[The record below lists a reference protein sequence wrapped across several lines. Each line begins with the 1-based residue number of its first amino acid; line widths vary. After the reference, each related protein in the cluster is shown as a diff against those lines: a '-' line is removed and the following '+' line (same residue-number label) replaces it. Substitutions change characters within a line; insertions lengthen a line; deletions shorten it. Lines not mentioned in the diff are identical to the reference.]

1 MFKDLPVLGPYRY
14 EDGSTYL
21 GQYKN
26 GLRHGEG
33 RQIFTDGSL
42 YEGFWRYDKVDM
54 KGRMISK
61 VGDFYEGDIEF

>member
-1 MFKDLPVLGPYRY
+1 M
-14 EDGSTYL
+14 
-21 GQYKN
+21 
-26 GLRHGEG
+26 
-33 RQIFTDGSL
+33 FTDGSL